1 MTHRPNLFRKSPIA
15 LGVAALLASS
25 AVTVNAADFEF
36 GDVTVTIDSTF
47 TVGTAYR
54 VEDRDLS
61 LIGNSNL
68 PDFNWSDESL
78 LLNPTNPESSSS
90 IILESRCPYVENLD
104 ISSSK
109 LCDSNSSQIV
119 YLIYL

>member
-68 PDFNWSDESL
+68 DGEEHFSGYIDELRIYKDILLPNELLSL
-78 LLNPTNPESSSS
+78 
-90 IILESRCPYVENLD
+90 Y
-104 ISSSK
+104 
-109 LCDSNSSQIV
+109 NSFFAV
-119 YLIYL
+119 ADAYM